1 VPLVGDIR
9 RSYGVAVPQTH
20 SWEMPGVNGA
30 VIEQPRLLRLR
41 NLLDEWEADAEAA
54 HLAHTTGTPR
64 GPITNLKNL
73 DRELGGAL
81 APGLHVVHAS
91 PGVGKTAFCL
101 QVASSSPFPALYLT
115 CEMSPL
121 ELFRRHTARAT
132 GTYLGRLKS
141 GEFEP
146 AYSVTLAQRAASAAP
161 KLAFGDATHAWA
173 APDWLQDSADVVK
186 GDASHVLLV
195 VDSVHSWAEAAPA
208 EVDEYTALNDGL
220 AALRRIARNLQCPV
234 LAIAERNRA
243 KMSAGGLDASAGSRR
258 FEYGAES
265 VLALNREKDE
275 GADGEA
281 KITLTI
287 EKNRNG
293 ASGRRINLLFNG
305 ALQRFTEV

>member
-1 VPLVGDIR
+1 VPE
-9 RSYGVAVPQTH
+9 TH
-20 SWEMPGVNGA
+20 SWEIPSANGIVA
-30 VIEQPRLLRLR
+30 EQPRLLRLR
-41 NLLDEWEADAEAA
+41 SLLDEWEADAVAA

-64 GPITNLKNL
+64 GPITSLKAL

-101 QVASSSPFPALYLT
+101 QVAASSPFPALYLT
-115 CEMSPL
+115 CEMAPL
-121 ELFRRHTARAT
+121 ELFRRHTARVT
-132 GTYLGRLKS
+132 STFLGRLKS
-141 GEFEP
+141 GEFDP
-146 AYSVTLAQRAASAAP
+146 AYSVGLAKKAAAAAP
-161 KLAFGDATHAWA
+161 TLAFGDATHSFAP
-173 APDWLQDSADVVK
+173 PDWLQQSAGVVK
-186 GDASHVLLV
+186 GDASHLLLV
-195 VDSVHSWAEAAPA
+195 VDSVHSWTEAAPTD
-208 EVDEYTALNDGL
+208 VDEYTALNDGL

-243 KMSAGGLDASAGSRR
+243 KMSTGGLDASAGSRR

-265 VLALNREKDE
+265 VLALNREKEE

-293 ASGRRINLLFNG
+293 ASGRRLNLLFNG

>member
-1 VPLVGDIR
+1 VPE
-9 RSYGVAVPQTH
+9 TH
-20 SWEMPGVNGA
+20 TWEIPGVNG
-30 VIEQPRLLRLR
+30 VEDERPRLLRLR
-41 NLLDEWEADAEAA
+41 GLLDEWQLDAELA

-64 GPITNLKNL
+64 GPITSFKGL

-101 QVASSSPFPALYLT
+101 QVAALSPFPALYLT
-115 CEMSPL
+115 CEMAPL
-121 ELFRRHTARAT
+121 ELFRRHTARVT

-146 AYSVTLAQRAASAAP
+146 EHSLGLAQRAAAAAP
-161 KLAFGDATHAWA
+161 MLAFGDATHAWA
-173 APDWLQDSADVVK
+173 PPDWLQQSAAVVK

-195 VDSVHSWAEAAPA
+195 VDSVHSWTEAAPA

-220 AALRRIARNLQCPV
+220 GALRRIARSLQCPV

-293 ASGRRINLLFNG
+293 ASGRRMNLLFHG
-305 ALQRFTEV
+305 ALQRFTEA